1 MVAEQVRWRNQTI
14 SLKTPFRRVNKCYR
28 DFATT
33 MSYGGLRQSY
43 NGSFL
48 KDAMNKILFVVVLA
62 ATPGIFAAAQ
72 DGRIFPP
79 LTARENPQV
88 VSTEPATERVVT
100 TSSKSLP
107 FCPPKTCLYYAGDFN
122 SADSNANGLFN
133 ANDTGDG
140 LEGWT
145 WIGVKPPKNV
155 TVTGV
160 TFNQLFIPGFSGT
173 NPTPFQTQIGIT
185 EGSAGKLVCSTT
197 GNATMAA
204 YGESDFGYVQ
214 YSYTVK
220 KLKQAC
226 KIAKP
231 SKQYPSTYVNLL
243 PTSSNGY
250 SYVVNVED
258 AKPKN
263 HRGWKNDLN
272 DCYFFATG
280 FSVRLP
286 PGPWVTCNS
295 QGMGTN
301 GFSELSIALTGKES
315 K

>member
-1 MVAEQVRWRNQTI
+1 MIRTLWTMVLIA
-14 SLKTPFRRVNKCYR
+14 SLVPVAITQETRL
-28 DFATT
+28 
-33 MSYGGLRQSY
+33 S
-43 NGSFL
+43 
-48 KDAMNKILFVVVLA
+48 
-62 ATPGIFAAAQ
+62 
-72 DGRIFPP
+72 PP
-79 LTARENPQV
+79 ITARENPQAA
-88 VSTEPATERVVT
+88 STEPATEQVWT

-185 EGSAGKLVCSTT
+185 EGSAGKLVCNTT

-220 KLKQAC
+220 QLKQAC

-231 SKQYPSTYVNLL
+231 SKRYPSTYVNLL
-243 PTSSNGY
+243 PTSNNGY
-250 SYVVNVED
+250 GYVVNVED

-272 DCYFFATG
+272 DCYNYCLACSG
-280 FSVRLP
+280 YY
-286 PGPWVTCNS
+286 VTCNS
-295 QGMGTN
+295 QGIGTN
-301 GFSELSIALTGKES
+301 GFSELSIALTGKET